1 MQAMSSS
8 MPKVSPTESFLRY
21 LTLPEDE
28 SEFVELQH
36 CAVVLVSHLDRLAA
50 PYLPVSS
57 NQKVLNDHVD
67 MPFKILSTAYVLY
80 QPSPF
85 YFLSSPVPLFQEVL
99 RGFIKPADTY
109 IHVLLVVTCTRHMV
123 ITFFLFEV

>member
-1 MQAMSSS
+1 MYIYVLVKGEVNACYNLHVLLFNNMFFNMKHVTCIAPHKSIFNLQVMSSS

-21 LTLPEDE
+21 LALPEDE

-57 NQKVLNDHVD
+57 NQKVRSH
-67 MPFKILSTAYVLY
+67 LSLY
-80 QPSPF
+80 S
-85 YFLSSPVPLFQEVL
+85 LTH
-99 RGFIKPADTY
+99 IDTHAL
-109 IHVLLVVTCTRHMV
+109 INCIIPHC
-123 ITFFLFEV
+123 

>member
-1 MQAMSSS
+1 MSSS

-57 NQKVLNDHVD
+57 NQKVHVQ
-67 MPFKILSTAYVLY
+67 SYTHSANR
-80 QPSPF
+80 SN
-85 YFLSSPVPLFQEVL
+85 L
-99 RGFIKPADTY
+99 R
-109 IHVLLVVTCTRHMV
+109 VCTCT
-123 ITFFLFEV
+123 LY

>member
-1 MQAMSSS
+1 MSSS

-57 NQKVLNDHVD
+57 NQKVQSCTHLHVHCINHRHLISSH
-67 MPFKILSTAYVLY
+67 FST
-80 QPSPF
+80 P
-85 YFLSSPVPLFQEVL
+85 
-99 RGFIKPADTY
+99 RIHPAESCP
-109 IHVLLVVTCTRHMV
+109 IM
-123 ITFFLFEV
+123 

>member
-1 MQAMSSS
+1 MSSS

-50 PYLPVSS
+50 PYLPASS
-57 NQKVLNDHVD
+57 NQKVQPCTQAVKSSILHVSTF
-67 MPFKILSTAYVLY
+67 PFLF
-80 QPSPF
+80 SP
-85 YFLSSPVPLFQEVL
+85 
-99 RGFIKPADTY
+99 
-109 IHVLLVVTCTRHMV
+109 LLVKRSSEDSSIQQIVIDTCAIQH
-123 ITFFLFEV
+123 

>member
-1 MQAMSSS
+1 
-8 MPKVSPTESFLRY
+8 MPIVSPTESFLRY

-57 NQKVLNDHVD
+57 NQKV
-67 MPFKILSTAYVLY
+67 
-80 QPSPF
+80 Q
-85 YFLSSPVPLFQEVL
+85 
-99 RGFIKPADTY
+99 
-109 IHVLLVVTCTRHMV
+109 
-123 ITFFLFEV
+123 

>member
-1 MQAMSSS
+1 MSSS

-50 PYLPVSS
+50 PYLLVSS
-57 NQKVLNDHVD
+57 NQKVQSCTCSANRSNLRVQ
-67 MPFKILSTAYVLY
+67 SCTLY
-80 QPSPF
+80 
-85 YFLSSPVPLFQEVL
+85 
-99 RGFIKPADTY
+99 
-109 IHVLLVVTCTRHMV
+109 
-123 ITFFLFEV
+123 

>member
-1 MQAMSSS
+1 MIIIFTNMQAMSSS

-57 NQKVLNDHVD
+57 NQKVLSDHAHMSLKDFISVH
-67 MPFKILSTAYVLY
+67 VLY

-85 YFLSSPVPLFQEVL
+85 YFLLPCPSLSRGLQE
-99 RGFIKPADTY
+99 FIKPADRY
-109 IHVLLVVTCTRHMV
+109 MYMHVL
-123 ITFFLFEV
+123 